1 VSAGLPLAVDGATLR
16 FGRTLGR
23 GGQGEVVEVTGS
35 GSGEDLVAKWY
46 LPSVSL
52 DAASLTRLVAWRRS
66 ADERTGA
73 AVDEVTCWPR
83 AVLLRHGRAAG
94 VLLPRVP
101 SVFSLAVGLP
111 SGNQSQVLRELQ
123 YLIARPELL
132 SRRGIADV
140 DLATR
145 LRLLGRLVAAVSL
158 LHAHGVVIGD
168 LSVKNV
174 LWSADGGRVYLLD
187 CDALRLSGTSPAV
200 EQPNSPGWDDPAFPG
215 TQNQQSDRYK
225 LALAVLRVIARDFH
239 TRSPDDATAVLGR
252 DHLPLLRAGLSR
264 DPDARPPT
272 SAWLRPL
279 RRRAEQLTTHRE
291 VTDMTS
297 DQPARAGGERP

>member
-23 GGQGEVVEVTGS
+23 GGQGEVVEVTGH
-35 GSGEDLVAKWY
+35 GAGEDLVAKWY
-46 LPSVSL
+46 LPSVRL

-66 ADERTGA
+66 AGEPTRA
-73 AVDEVTCWPR
+73 AVDEVACWPR

-94 VLLPRVP
+94 VLLPRVAP
-101 SVFSLAVGLP
+101 AFSLAVGLP
-111 SGNQSQVLRELQ
+111 SGSRSQVLRELQ

-145 LRLLGRLVAAVSL
+145 LRLLGHLVAAVSL
-158 LHAHGVVIGD
+158 LHTHGVVVGD

-174 LWSADGGRVYLLD
+174 LWSADGGERVYLLD

-239 TRSPDDATAVLGR
+239 TRSPDAATAVLGR

-279 RRRAEQLTTHRE
+279 RCRAEQLT
-291 VTDMTS
+291 
-297 DQPARAGGERP
+297 ER